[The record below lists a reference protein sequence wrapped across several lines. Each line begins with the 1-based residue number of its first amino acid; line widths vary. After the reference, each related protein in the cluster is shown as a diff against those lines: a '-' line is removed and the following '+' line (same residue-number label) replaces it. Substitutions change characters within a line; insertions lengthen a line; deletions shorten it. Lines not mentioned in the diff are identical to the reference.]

1 MKIAAQIH
9 PLRLLAVVLSVLFVL
24 QIGSAQTADSVA
36 TTAPVF
42 RVSLQNGNIL
52 PQNRYVLTNIDE
64 AGHAFKYTK
73 AFAMEYGWQMLGGQA
88 WQQVSKYPRF
98 GFGAQYMRIIHRD
111 ELGHPFSVYGF
122 YDGNFFSSKNFEVT
136 NRLSAGL
143 GYGFRRYDPNDR
155 LPNDILSTRLNAFVE
170 MGLGIAV
177 RLNDYLYLEP
187 AFRFTHFSNGNLKEP
202 QKGLNVVSYA
212 VSLRALLEK
221 PVHEQVKVPMA
232 VCQHRHE
239 LLAFWALSTR
249 QLDFSDNN
257 DHYHETYGMNYLM
270 TNLHLGYNYEI
281 SRGMKLGGGLDF
293 VYDGSN
299 GQLELVANG
308 NTPSK
313 SAVPFGDKFGV
324 SVFIGGERVIDRLS
338 IVGTLGYMVVQ
349 KRYGSTSPAFEQ
361 RFGFKYHFYRNVFAG
376 VNIRAYRFQAAE
388 AIEFHVGL
396 RKFIR

>member
-1 MKIAAQIH
+1 M
-9 PLRLLAVVLSVLFVL
+9 
-24 QIGSAQTADSVA
+24 
-36 TTAPVF
+36 
-42 RVSLQNGNIL
+42 
-52 PQNRYVLTNIDE
+52 
-64 AGHAFKYTK
+64 
-73 AFAMEYGWQMLGGQA
+73 
-88 WQQVSKYPRF
+88 
-98 GFGAQYMRIIHRD
+98 
-111 ELGHPFSVYGF
+111 
-122 YDGNFFSSKNFEVT
+122 
-136 NRLSAGL
+136 
-143 GYGFRRYDPNDR
+143 
-155 LPNDILSTRLNAFVE
+155 
-170 MGLGIAV
+170 
-177 RLNDYLYLEP
+177 
-187 AFRFTHFSNGNLKEP
+187 
-202 QKGLNVVSYA
+202 
-212 VSLRALLEK
+212 
-221 PVHEQVKVPMA
+221 
-232 VCQHRHE
+232 CQHRHE

-299 GQLELVANG
+299 GQLELAANG